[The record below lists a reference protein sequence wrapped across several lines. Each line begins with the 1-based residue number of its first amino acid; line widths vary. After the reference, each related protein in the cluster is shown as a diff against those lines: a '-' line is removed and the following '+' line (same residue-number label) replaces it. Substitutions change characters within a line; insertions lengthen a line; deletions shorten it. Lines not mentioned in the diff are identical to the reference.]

1 MSVVAVVTA
10 YEKVVPFVT
19 GGTDTP
25 WGQFAAAVIID
36 GPNEF
41 CGGTIID
48 RSHILTSVQCMLNEN
63 YEVINPMWYKVIAG
77 DIFFSPPSSRRI
89 ERNITRIF
97 LHPQYN
103 PFTGENDL
111 AVLRVRLNNIHK
123 RM

>member
-1 MSVVAVVTA
+1 MSAVSA

-19 GGTDTP
+19 GGTDAP
-25 WGQFAAAVIID
+25 WGQFAGAVIID
-36 GPNEF
+36 GPNQF

-63 YEVINPMWYKVIAG
+63 YEVINPNWYRIIAG

-97 LHPQYN
+97 IHPQYN

-111 AVLRVRLNNIHK
+111 AVLRVRLYIIDK
-123 RM
+123 